1 MIENVIDA
9 MLIATELIEKNTKD
23 KVASK
28 INLNNGKHYL
38 LITQKGLKYYVLYKR
53 AFYMTFGRE
62 FEKEGQTG
70 IGESI
75 NFEYLNYCLKQS
87 VGNILLIYPDGK
99 VYAVSPIE
107 WVNFSVGSNTIR
119 TQKGGEKTYS
129 IPISLL
135 KRWK

>member
-1 MIENVIDA
+1 
-9 MLIATELIEKNTKD
+9 
-23 KVASK
+23 
-28 INLNNGKHYL
+28 
-38 LITQKGLKYYVLYKR
+38 
-53 AFYMTFGRE
+53 MTFGRE